1 MRAKLTILCFTTL
14 VSACA
19 TLEQPP
25 RASLVPAR
33 FGVETNEPIV
43 LTMSQRA
50 RAYCVDTQML
60 VCESESGGR
69 LGPFRCICPIDSS
82 GAVLDARHD

>member
-1 MRAKLTILCFTTL
+1 MRAKLTILCFATL
-14 VSACA
+14 VPACV

-25 RASLVPAR
+25 RASLVPTK

-50 RAYCVDTQML
+50 RAYCIDAQML

-69 LGPFRCICPIDSS
+69 LGPFRCVCPIDSS
-82 GAVLDARHD
+82 VDVLDARHD